1 MGRPWKGALLIG
13 LAALFLFSP
22 RGEAADIWLKVDDR
36 LDWEAARLADAIEEE
51 MGLAEEK
58 IADKLAQEE
67 QDLKREIFRLN
78 FYALCPLLPAQI
90 RARFQA
96 EAARRAEAG
105 RLRLAS
111 LKQQG
116 QESLQDLRR
125 SLILQAEEEFARLED
140 EIIKEY
146 LGDGHNTSR
155 LP

>member
-1 MGRPWKGALLIG
+1 
-13 LAALFLFSP
+13 
-22 RGEAADIWLKVDDR
+22 
-36 LDWEAARLADAIEEE
+36 
-51 MGLAEEK
+51 
-58 IADKLAQEE
+58 
-67 QDLKREIFRLN
+67 
-78 FYALCPLLPAQI
+78 PAQI

-116 QESLQDLRR
+116 QESLQDLRQ

-146 LGDGHNTSR
+146 LGDGHNT
-155 LP
+155 